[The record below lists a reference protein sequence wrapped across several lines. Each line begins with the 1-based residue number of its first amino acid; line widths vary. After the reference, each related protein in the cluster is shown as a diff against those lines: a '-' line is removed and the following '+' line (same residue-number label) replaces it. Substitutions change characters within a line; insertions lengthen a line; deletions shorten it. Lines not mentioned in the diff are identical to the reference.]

1 MQYLEFQ
8 NALKD
13 FTVFSLADI
22 RQAEPG
28 FHRRRLN
35 EWQEKGYI
43 KKVVKGHYVFSGL
56 DLDERVLF
64 EIANRIYAPSYVSFE
79 MALSYYGLIPE
90 SVFAITSA
98 STRKTSRFSTTLG
111 EFLYR
116 TIRPRLFFGFEI
128 RRDGGKT
135 FKIAQPEKAFL
146 DLLYIKTELR
156 QSPDFAS
163 MRVDGKAFLKLMD
176 RGKINRYLALFGQK
190 SLQRRT
196 DGFWEYITHA

>member
-8 NALKD
+8 NAMKD

-43 KKVVKGHYVFSGL
+43 KKLVKGYYVFSGL
-56 DLDERVLF
+56 ELDERVIF

-90 SVFAITSA
+90 SVFGVTSA
-98 STRKTSRFSTTLG
+98 STRKTSRFSTTFG
-111 EFLYR
+111 GFLYR
-116 TIRPRLFFGFEI
+116 TINTRLYFGFDI
-128 RRDGGKT
+128 MRYGRKT

-146 DLLYIKTELR
+146 DLFYIKTEFR
-156 QSPDFAS
+156 EPADFAA
-163 MRVDGKAFLKLMD
+163 MRVDGRAFRSLMD
-176 RGKINRYLALFGQK
+176 REKMNDYLAVFDQK
-190 SLQRRT
+190 SLQNRIN
-196 DGFWEYITHA
+196 DFWEYSAHA

>member
-8 NALKD
+8 NFLKD

-43 KKVVKGHYVFSGL
+43 KKVVKGHYVFSSL
-56 DLDERVLF
+56 ELDERVLF
-64 EIANRIYAPSYVSFE
+64 EIANRIYPPSYVSFE

-98 STRKTSRFSTTLG
+98 STRKTSRFSTSIG

-128 RRDGGKT
+128 MQNKGMS

-146 DLLYIKTELR
+146 DLLYIKTEF
-156 QSPDFAS
+156 SEAPDFAA
-163 MRVDGKAFLKLMD
+163 MRVDGKAFLKLMSRD
-176 RGKINRYLALFGQK
+176 KMNGYLAVFNQK
-190 SLQRRT
+190 SLRRRT